1 MFFVQLTEYSTNKS
15 VWINLDQVARITCEN
30 QWTELVLAHHGV
42 GGHRV
47 VFDMLESPEEIF
59 SKAPTRKA

>member
-1 MFFVQLTEYSTNKS
+1 MFFVQLTEYTTNKN
-15 VWINLDQVARITCEN
+15 VWLNLYQVARITREN

-47 VFDMLESPEEIF
+47 VFDVLESPEEIL
-59 SKAPTRKA
+59 SKAPTKKA